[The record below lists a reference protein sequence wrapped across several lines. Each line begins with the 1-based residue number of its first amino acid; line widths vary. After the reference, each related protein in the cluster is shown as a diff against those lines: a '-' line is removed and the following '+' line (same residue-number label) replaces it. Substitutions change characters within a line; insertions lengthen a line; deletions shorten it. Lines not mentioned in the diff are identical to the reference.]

1 LTDRYVAIEKR
12 DDFQD
17 VRRALYRFIFP
28 ATIAFVL
35 WYALYVALSTF
46 ARDFMSV
53 RIAGNLDIAFFLGL
67 GQFASTFL
75 ITGIY
80 IRYVNKR
87 ISPTT
92 DHIRQDYQP

>member
-53 RIAGNLDIAFFLGL
+53 RIAGT
-67 GQFASTFL
+67 STL
-75 ITGIY
+75 PSSWAWGS
-80 IRYVNKR
+80 
-87 ISPTT
+87 SP
-92 DHIRQDYQP
+92 RRS